1 MRGSMKPKAD
11 PKPKRKTTVPAL
23 AGGARERL
31 QELLQQL
38 EERPELLAQIEALV
52 SVVTSAGRG
61 GPPLN
66 AEQVEG
72 RLVEAT
78 RRLGQQSMAQWAQ
91 EAQARAVEE
100 CQRAQP
106 KATVK
111 KKAR

>member
-1 MRGSMKPKAD
+1 MSGAMKPKAD
-11 PKPKRKTTVPAL
+11 PKPKRQVAEPATE
-23 AGGARERL
+23 AATRRR
-31 QELLQQL
+31 LQQL
-38 EERPELLAQIEALV
+38 LEQLAERPELLAQIEALV
-52 SVVTSAGRG
+52 SVVTSARSG
-61 GPPLN
+61 GPAQS
-66 AEQVEG
+66 AEQVEE

-91 EAQARAVEE
+91 EAQARAVAE